1 MPFSLG
7 LDGDEAVVHGAVL
20 YGLSRHEPAA
30 LGRSITLVEDDL
42 STEAAGA
49 GEGRGGSKLPK
60 QLAGSARE
68 AAGSQLQELRRAATA
83 VAAIAAARDRLE
95 RFVFKLEE
103 KTAEGG
109 GDGDAVLAATQKWLA
124 EGTSIGGAEATSE
137 ADYGAVR
144 TERRETPGGVFL
156 CDAICFL
163 ETPRDHL
170 PRQARDE
177 HKIIGKS

>member
-60 QLAGSARE
+60 QLAGSAPAYCELEEGAARVSSRHGSE
-68 AAGSQLQELRRAATA
+68 ARPRPSVKRELRPIPCRAVPQLSA
-83 VAAIAAARDRLE
+83 
-95 RFVFKLEE
+95 
-103 KTAEGG
+103 
-109 GDGDAVLAATQKWLA
+109 
-124 EGTSIGGAEATSE
+124 
-137 ADYGAVR
+137 
-144 TERRETPGGVFL
+144 
-156 CDAICFL
+156 
-163 ETPRDHL
+163 
-170 PRQARDE
+170 
-177 HKIIGKS
+177 